1 MSILITRS
9 IILDNREIG
18 GRGACLSRRDKNVL
32 MQATK
37 SEPKD
42 SGRLV
47 ISEVDFGSSRKELV
61 SVKSSRRKKKCSGR
75 KTSWLNRK

>member
-1 MSILITRS
+1 M
-9 IILDNREIG
+9 
-18 GRGACLSRRDKNVL
+18 L

-47 ISEVDFGSSRKELV
+47 ISEVDFGSSRKKLV